1 MKLAP
6 PPTLL
11 VILGPTA
18 SGKSD
23 LAHRVALARNGE
35 IVSADAFAV
44 YRGFDAGTAKPSPER
59 RAEVPYHG
67 VDVAG
72 PRDSYS
78 AGQWAH
84 EARGWIDDI
93 ARRGRMPIICG
104 GSGFYISAL
113 LEGLPEGDASD
124 PALRA
129 ALAAWGRPRP
139 EAAHRFL
146 ELNDPVSAHRI
157 PPANLRY
164 TLRALEILLATG
176 ERASDRPRLGG
187 GWTARW
193 RIVKIGIQ
201 PSREDLYARIA
212 GRVAWMLDAG
222 WGVEVRRLLE
232 EGIPVDSQ
240 AFRAIGYREVAE
252 WVQGRAERRE
262 TEENIVGA
270 TRQLAKRQRT
280 WFARESGVEWL
291 SPERAL
297 AVTLARVDG
306 DETESS
312 G

>member
-23 LAHRVALARNGE
+23 LAHAVALARNGE

-44 YRGFDAGTAKPSPER
+44 YRGLDAGTAKPPPAK
-59 RAEVPYHG
+59 RAEVPYYG
-67 VDVAG
+67 IDVSD
-72 PRDSYS
+72 PRESYS
-78 AGQWAH
+78 AGQWARD
-84 EARGWIDDI
+84 ARVWIDDI
-93 ARRGRMPIICG
+93 ARRGRLPVICG

-113 LEGLPEGDASD
+113 LEGLPPGDTAD
-124 PALRA
+124 PVLRA
-129 ALAAWGRPRP
+129 TLAAWGRPRP
-139 EAAHRFL
+139 EVAHRFL
-146 ELNDPVSAHRI
+146 ELNDPVSARRI

-176 ERASDRPRLGG
+176 ERASERPRLGG

-193 RIVKIGIQ
+193 RIVKVGIQ
-201 PSREDLYARIA
+201 PAREDLYARIA
-212 GRVAWMLDAG
+212 NRVVSMLDAG
-222 WGVEVRRLLE
+222 WGEEVGRLLE
-232 EGIPVDSQ
+232 EGIPVDTQ
-240 AFRAIGYREVAE
+240 AFQAIGYREVAE
-252 WVQGRAERRE
+252 WVQGRTERRE

-306 DETESS
+306 DETERS